1 MTGSKWIKSDGTAQK
16 LSELDTCHLF
26 YTLRL
31 VWNSMMPRPLS
42 IGTFKSVLFRPDL
55 YTSEYWSKCLPVMFD
70 ELHSRTDLPERYKKQ
85 LANIQLEAL
94 LDRTSEASLDNAIMD
109 FLNRE
114 DTEYLPEAKVDTWDE
129 QPGKDLSHSHHTLIK
144 SYAGSVCPRCKS
156 RFPGKDYWDKVGV
169 TCPICTSQFD
179 YVQS

>member
-1 MTGSKWIKSDGTAQK
+1 MTGSKWIKSDGTTQNLADM
-16 LSELDTCHLF
+16 DTCHLF

-55 YTSEYWSKCLPVMFD
+55 YTSEYWSKCLPAMFD
-70 ELHSRTDLPERYKKQ
+70 ELHSRTDLPERYKEQ

-94 LDRTSEASLDNAIMD
+94 LDRTSEANLDNAIMD

-114 DTEYLPEAKVDTWDE
+114 DTEYLPEENMKNWATEK
-129 QPGKDLSHSHHTLIK
+129 GKQI
-144 SYAGSVCPRCKS
+144 
-156 RFPGKDYWDKVGV
+156 
-169 TCPICTSQFD
+169 
-179 YVQS
+179 